1 MAPWTKATAR
11 TAAVRRWAGP
21 GRLPARRC
29 PQDLA
34 DHVYAAGAAHIARA
48 MGWSLAR
55 LEDVL
60 DGRQPTSSW
69 KLAKIEKNC
78 KILAFGVKKPDIV

>member
-1 MAPWTKATAR
+1 
-11 TAAVRRWAGP
+11 
-21 GRLPARRC
+21 
-29 PQDLA
+29 
-34 DHVYAAGAAHIARA
+34 

-60 DGRQPTSSW
+60 DGRQPTSAW